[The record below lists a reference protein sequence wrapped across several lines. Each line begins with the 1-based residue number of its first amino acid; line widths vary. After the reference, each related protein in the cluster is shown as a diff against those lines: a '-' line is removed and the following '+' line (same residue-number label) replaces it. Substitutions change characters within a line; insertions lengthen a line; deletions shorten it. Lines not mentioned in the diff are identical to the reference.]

1 MKIGTVG
8 AGALMLPMQWTAVA
22 RAGSVAPSE
31 VRAASDMAL
40 WYDKGAGTDWL
51 RALPIGNGRLGAMV
65 FGNVDAERL
74 QLNEDTV
81 WGGGPY
87 DQSNPKGLAALPEIR
102 RLVFED
108 QWTQAQ
114 TLIDQNMLGS
124 PAGQLAYQTVGNIRL
139 TFPGTSGFTEY
150 NRQLDLT
157 TAVASVTYLL
167 NGVRYK
173 REVFASAPDQ
183 VIVVRLTA
191 DKPGSITFS
200 ATFDSP
206 QRTTLTS
213 PDSSTVALDGVSG
226 NFEGITGQVKFLA
239 LAKAVAE
246 GGSVTSSGGTL
257 QVSAADSVT
266 LLISIG
272 SSYVNYKDVSG
283 DYQGI
288 ARQHLEAAQGTAYDT
303 LRSRHV
309 ADYQEL
315 FNRTTLE
322 LDRTDAADQP
332 TDVRITQHGA
342 VDDPQFSALLFQ
354 FGRYLLIS
362 CSRPGTQ
369 PANLQGIWNDSMSP
383 QWDSK
388 YTINA
393 NLPMNY
399 WPADTTNLSECFEPV
414 FSMINDLTVT
424 GARTA
429 EVQYGAGGW
438 VTHHNT
444 DAWRA
449 TSVVD
454 GAFWGMWQTGGAWLA
469 TMIWDHYL
477 FTGDVEFLRK
487 NYPAMKG
494 AAQFFLDTLVEEP
507 KLGYLVTNP
516 SNSPELSHH
525 ANASVAAGP
534 TMDNQILRDLFDGC
548 AEASEVL
555 GVDASFRAQVLAAR
569 DRLAPMKIGSRG
581 NIQEWLYD
589 WVETEQ
595 NHRHI
600 SHLYGLH
607 PSHQITKR
615 GTPELYDAA
624 RRTLELRG
632 DDGTGW
638 SLAWKINYWA
648 RMEEGNR
655 AHDLVRLLV
664 TPARLAPNMFD
675 LHPPFQIDGNFG
687 ATSGITEMLL
697 QSHTGE
703 LHVLPALP
711 DAWRNGKVRGLRGR
725 GGHTVGA
732 AWSEGQADEYLI
744 TPDRDGVVKMRGG
757 IFAGRHK
764 VRDVTGG
771 GSVTVEKTEADAV
784 RITAQA
790 GHTYRAYALQ
800 KVTVTAPVEVTPG
813 EAAKA
818 EVTVRAVE
826 EPLASA
832 SVALTVPEGWTVTPE
847 HAEVGPLA
855 ADAKATVEFTF
866 TPATGAASGAATV
879 TAVLSGTEGGDDWA
893 VSTTATVQVWG
904 GGEKPLEELFSN
916 VAVTDDTNTAPGN
929 FDGNGASISA
939 QALASVGVTPGA
951 TITKNGLTF
960 TWPDVAV
967 GTPDNAIA
975 SGQSLKVTGTG
986 KTLGF
991 LLAGTY
997 GAVSGPATVVYKDG
1011 TRQTFTLS
1019 SPDWYGAPASGS
1031 DAAVVAPYQNRPNNQ
1046 RQNTPATIY
1055 YSGVTLQNKEI
1066 SRVDLPNISPKAANG
1081 VATMHI
1087 FAVAL
1092 DSATPP
1098 EPEVK
1103 LTVTASSRCI
1113 GSSAYVAVTAVN
1125 DSDVPA
1131 TITLTTPYGSK
1142 TVADVAPGK
1151 QAYQS
1156 FNTRTAQIEAGTV
1169 TVKATATID
1178 GKQVTSS
1185 YDVAYSAASCG

>member
-1 MKIGTVG
+1 
-8 AGALMLPMQWTAVA
+8 MQWTAVA

-31 VRAASDMAL
+31 VRAANDLAL

-65 FGNVDAERL
+65 FGNVDTERL

-87 DQSNPKGLAALPEIR
+87 DQSNTKGLAALPEIR

-108 QWTQAQ
+108 QWSQAQ
-114 TLIDQNMLGS
+114 TLIDQNMLGK
-124 PAGQLAYQTVGNIRL
+124 PAGQLAYQTVGNIKL
-139 TFPGTSGFTEY
+139 AFPGTSGFTEY

-157 TAVASVTYLL
+157 TAVTSVNYLL

-213 PDSSTVALDGVSG
+213 PDSSTVSLDGVSG

-246 GGSVTSSGGTL
+246 GGTVTSSGGTL

-266 LLISIG
+266 LLVSIG

-288 ARQHLEAAQGTAYDT
+288 ARGHLTDAQGKAYDT

-315 FNRTTLE
+315 FNRTTLD
-322 LDRTDAADQP
+322 LGRTDAADQP

-362 CSRPGTQ
+362 SSRPGTQ

-399 WPADTTNLSECFEPV
+399 WPADTTNLSECCEPV
-414 FSMINDLTVT
+414 FSMIQDLTVT

-429 EVQYGAGGW
+429 QVQYGAGGW

-454 GAFWGMWQTGGAWLA
+454 GALWGMWQTGGAWLA
-469 TMIWDHYL
+469 TMIWDHYR

-494 AAQFFLDTLVEEP
+494 SAQFFLDTLVEEP

-516 SNSPELSHH
+516 SNSPELPHH
-525 ANASVAAGP
+525 ANVSVAAGP

-555 GVDASFRAQVLAAR
+555 GVDASFRAQVLAAK
-569 DRLAPMKIGSRG
+569 DRLPPMKIGSRG

-589 WVETEQ
+589 WVETER

-615 GTPELYDAA
+615 GTPELYTAA

-648 RMEEGNR
+648 RMEEGKR

-687 ATSGITEMLL
+687 ATSGIAEMLL

-711 DAWRNGKVRGLRGR
+711 SAWPDGKVQGLRGR

-732 AWSEGQADEYLI
+732 EWSDGQADEYLI
-744 TPDRDGVVKMRGG
+744 TPDRDGVVKVRGG

-771 GSVTVEKTEADAV
+771 GTVKVDKTEPDAV
-784 RITAQA
+784 EITAQA
-790 GHTYRAYALQ
+790 GHTYRAFTLQ
-800 KVTVTAPVEVTPG
+800 KVAVTAPVEVTPG
-813 EAAKA
+813 DEAKA
-818 EVTVRAVE
+818 EVTVMAVE
-826 EPLASA
+826 ESLASA
-832 SVALTVPEGWTVTPE
+832 TVSLTVPEGWTVTPE
-847 HAEVGPLA
+847 QANVGPLA
-855 ADAKATVEFTF
+855 ADAKAKVEFTF
-866 TPATGAASGAATV
+866 TPAAGAAAG
-879 TAVLSGTEGGDDWA
+879 TAVITAVVGGTEAGEDWS
-893 VSTTATVQVWG
+893 VSTQATVQVWG

-939 QALASVGVTPGA
+939 QALASAGVTPGA
-951 TITKNGLTF
+951 TVTKNGLTF

-991 LLAGTY
+991 LLTGTY

-1019 SPDWYGAPASGS
+1019 SPDWYGAPSSSG

-1055 YSGVTLQNKEI
+1055 YSGVALQNKEI
-1066 SRVDLPNISPKAANG
+1066 SRVDLPNISAGAANG

-1092 DSATPP
+1092 DSVTPP
-1098 EPEVK
+1098 APEVK

-1113 GSSAYVAVTAVN
+1113 GTSAYVAVTAVN

-1156 FNTRTAQIEAGTV
+1156 FNTRAAQIGAGTV
-1169 TVKATATID
+1169 TVKATATIG

-1185 YDVAYSAASCG
+1185 YDVDYSAASCG